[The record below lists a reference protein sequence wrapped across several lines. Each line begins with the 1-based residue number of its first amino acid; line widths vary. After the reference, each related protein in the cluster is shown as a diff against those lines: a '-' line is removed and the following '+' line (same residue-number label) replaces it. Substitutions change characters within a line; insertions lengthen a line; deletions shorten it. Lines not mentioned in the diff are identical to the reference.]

1 MTIKVEKL
9 KAWPWLADSRGTHSC
24 QCVCLGFNKDKTLR
38 VYACPCVLVYSSSV
52 SSGTTLVRVGEMS
65 AHPSTWH
72 LQSRLL
78 SVSLFTSFSFIRLR
92 YSELFLLLLTS
103 LALFLS
109 HVFFVVFFF
118 HSFKSLTSLSLLI
131 SFPFTAVILFPSFSP
146 VLSVDTEIHL
156 ICVSQNRADGN
167 LFFSVCVCV
176 LQKTIRCSE
185 CGCPLK
191 KLYTKLLFWL
201 SRALSKVEN
210 NWPFSP
216 EHMWHQLLFLSD
228 DQSSQKQSTA
238 VSFLFIYICLKRKVC
253 KVLIYCIYCWLSV
266 QHLPCLGCGE
276 GNHVI
281 LQCFYR
287 EDSAHNLYNLNLKF
301 SATLIPYTTCLLWQ
315 GTKYIF

>member
-109 HVFFVVFFF
+109 HAFFVVFFF

-176 LQKTIRCSE
+176 CFTKNNQMLRMWL
-185 CGCPLK
+185 PFK
-191 KLYTKLLFWL
+191 KALYQ
-201 SRALSKVEN
+201 AA
-210 NWPFSP
+210 
-216 EHMWHQLLFLSD
+216 FLAE
-228 DQSSQKQSTA
+228 QSTFKSWKQLTFFTRA
-238 VSFLFIYICLKRKVC
+238 HVTSTVVFIRWPVITKTEYCSFIFIYIYVSKERCAR
-253 KVLIYCIYCWLSV
+253 CWFTAFIVGCQHSTCPASV
-266 QHLPCLGCGE
+266 VVR
-276 GNHVI
+276 VI
-281 LQCFYR
+281 M
-287 EDSAHNLYNLNLKF
+287 
-301 SATLIPYTTCLLWQ
+301 
-315 GTKYIF
+315 

>member
-167 LFFSVCVCV
+167 LFFSVCV

-238 VSFLFIYICLKRKVC
+238 VSFLFIYMSQKKG
-253 KVLIYCIYCWLSV
+253 V
-266 QHLPCLGCGE
+266 QGVDLLHL
-276 GNHVI
+276 
-281 LQCFYR
+281 
-287 EDSAHNLYNLNLKF
+287 
-301 SATLIPYTTCLLWQ
+301 LLVVSTAPALPRLWW
-315 GTKYIF
+315 G

>member
-109 HVFFVVFFF
+109 QAFFVVFFF
-118 HSFKSLTSLSLLI
+118 HSFKSLTSVSTYLLPIYRCYSLSLFFPCSLSWYRNPSHLRVPEQSRRQLI
-131 SFPFTAVILFPSFSP
+131 FQ
-146 VLSVDTEIHL
+146 
-156 ICVSQNRADGN
+156 C
-167 LFFSVCVCV
+167 VCVCFTKNNQM
-176 LQKTIRCSE
+176 LRMWL
-185 CGCPLK
+185 PFK
-191 KLYTKLLFWL
+191 KALYQ
-201 SRALSKVEN
+201 AA
-210 NWPFSP
+210 
-216 EHMWHQLLFLSD
+216 FLAE
-228 DQSSQKQSTA
+228 QSTFKSWKQLTFFTRA
-238 VSFLFIYICLKRKVC
+238 HVTSTVVFIRWPVITKTEYCSFIFIYIYVSKERCAR
-253 KVLIYCIYCWLSV
+253 CWFTAFIVGCQYSTCPASV
-266 QHLPCLGCGE
+266 VVR
-276 GNHVI
+276 VI
-281 LQCFYR
+281 M
-287 EDSAHNLYNLNLKF
+287 
-301 SATLIPYTTCLLWQ
+301 
-315 GTKYIF
+315 

>member
-92 YSELFLLLLTS
+92 YSELFLFLLTS

-109 HVFFVVFFF
+109 HAFFVVFFF

-131 SFPFTAVILFPSFSP
+131 SFPFTAVILFPSFPPCS
-146 VLSVDTEIHL
+146 LSWYRNPSHL
-156 ICVSQNRADGN
+156 RVPEQSRRQLIFQ
-167 LFFSVCVCV
+167 CVCV
-176 LQKTIRCSE
+176 FYK
-185 CGCPLK
+185 
-191 KLYTKLLFWL
+191 
-201 SRALSKVEN
+201 
-210 NWPFSP
+210 
-216 EHMWHQLLFLSD
+216 
-228 DQSSQKQSTA
+228 KQSDA
-238 VSFLFIYICLKRKVC
+238 QNVAAL
-253 KVLIYCIYCWLSV
+253 
-266 QHLPCLGCGE
+266 
-276 GNHVI
+276 
-281 LQCFYR
+281 
-287 EDSAHNLYNLNLKF
+287 
-301 SATLIPYTTCLLWQ
+301 
-315 GTKYIF
+315 

>member
-167 LFFSVCVCV
+167 LFFSVCVCFTKNNQMLRMWLPFKKSSIPSCFFGWAEHFQKLKTTDLFHQSTCDINCCFYQMTSHHKNRV
-176 LQKTIRCSE
+176 LQFHFY
-185 CGCPLK
+185 L
-191 KLYTKLLFWL
+191 
-201 SRALSKVEN
+201 
-210 NWPFSP
+210 
-216 EHMWHQLLFLSD
+216 
-228 DQSSQKQSTA
+228 
-238 VSFLFIYICLKRKVC
+238 YICLKRKVC